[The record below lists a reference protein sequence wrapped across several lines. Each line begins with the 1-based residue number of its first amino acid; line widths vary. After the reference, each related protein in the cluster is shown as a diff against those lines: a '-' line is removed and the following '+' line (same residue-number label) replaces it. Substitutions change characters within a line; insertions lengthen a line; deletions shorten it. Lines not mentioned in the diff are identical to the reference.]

1 MALTSV
7 SLSQEISANFTAE
20 GIQTFAAV
28 GGVNTLTDAADI
40 AFEITA
46 KCTDT
51 NNSLTI
57 HYKNNESGMSNKP
70 TLHASNSDGG
80 LECNQAYGAAKATAK
95 ILKDPVLG
103 QIPVIAKIVAVY
115 YEAPTTNTGIVTV
128 TSNDDD
134 LGDLTLNSA
143 GASALIVPRVS
154 NTIYHHT
161 TFTFTATADVLK
173 VVVLGNST

>member
-46 KCTDT
+46 KCTDSA
-51 NNSLTI
+51 NKLTI
-57 HYKNNESGMSNKP
+57 HYRNNEAAMANKP
-70 TLHASNSDGG
+70 TLHSTNSAGG
-80 LECNQAYGAAKATAK
+80 LECNQAYGAAKDTAK

-103 QIPVIAKIVAVY
+103 QIPVMAKIVAVY
-115 YEAPTTNTGIVTV
+115 YEAPTTNTNIITVDNPLIIGENAFNIVFIKV
-128 TSNDDD
+128 D
-134 LGDLTLNSA
+134 L
-143 GASALIVPRVS
+143 ASFAIS
-154 NTIYHHT
+154 
-161 TFTFTATADVLK
+161 F
-173 VVVLGNST
+173 